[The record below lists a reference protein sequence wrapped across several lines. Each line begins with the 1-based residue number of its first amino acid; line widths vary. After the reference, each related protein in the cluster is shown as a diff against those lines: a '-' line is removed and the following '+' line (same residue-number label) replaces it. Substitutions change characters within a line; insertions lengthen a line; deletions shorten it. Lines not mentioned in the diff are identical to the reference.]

1 MLRFP
6 IAGVTLL
13 IALIKDGIDDEGI
26 REWMVVEERGL
37 ASRADVGRQGMVQG
51 FGKEVVVPLIVAG
64 EAVTNE
70 DGVGC
75 LQSYVYRGQ
84 SLKLMSPW

>member
-13 IALIKDGIDDEGI
+13 IALIEGGIDDDDEGI
-26 REWMVVEERGL
+26 RDWMIVEERGL
-37 ASRADVGRQGMVQG
+37 APRA
-51 FGKEVVVPLIVAG
+51 LIVVG

-70 DGVGC
+70 DG
-75 LQSYVYRGQ
+75 
-84 SLKLMSPW
+84 